1 MVFLFEK
8 TGDKSLMFGLNK
20 LIPSESKFAFMDY
33 RKIFIL
39 ISIFLMIVSTSLLTF
54 RGLNLGIDFTGGTLI
69 EISTN
74 NSNIAELRSIL
85 SSKFDDVSL
94 QEFGNSKTIIIRLQ
108 NISNTE
114 SIETI
119 NKVKELISNEVN
131 EFRRSEFVGPTI
143 SSELLF
149 KGLQAISFALLAIL
163 IYIWLRFE
171 WQFGFGAVV
180 ALAHDVIFTLGVLSL
195 FKIDFSL
202 SSIAAILTIAGYSI
216 NDSVVI
222 FDRIRENLRKYKKLE
237 LPDLFNIS
245 INNTLSRTIMT
256 SITTL
261 LALSC
266 LFIFGGEVI
275 KPFAFAMIIGV
286 IIGTYSSIFIAV
298 PTLLIFKFRPQE
310 EDNSLI

>member
-1 MVFLFEK
+1 
-8 TGDKSLMFGLNK
+8 MFGINK
-20 LIPSESKFAFMDY
+20 IIPSETNFPFMNFRKKFIILSVF
-33 RKIFIL
+33 FIL
-39 ISIFLMIVSTSLLTF
+39 LSIILLSF
-54 RGLNLGIDFTGGTLI
+54 KGLNLGIDFKGGTLI
-69 EISTN
+69 EINTN
-74 NSNIAELRSIL
+74 NSNISELRSIL
-85 SSKFDDVSL
+85 STKFDDVSL
-94 QEFGNSKTIIIRLQ
+94 QEFGNSENIIIRLQ
-108 NISNTE
+108 NHSNKE
-114 SIETI
+114 SIQTVNE
-119 NKVKELISNEVN
+119 VKELINDKVN

-143 SSELLF
+143 SSELLW
-149 KGLQAISFALLAIL
+149 KGLQAIAFALFAIL

-180 ALAHDVIFTLGVLSL
+180 ALAHDVLFTLGVLSL
-195 FKIDFSL
+195 LNIDFSL

-237 LPDLFNIS
+237 LPDLFNLS

-261 LALSC
+261 IALIC
-266 LFIFGGEVI
+266 LYIFGGQVI

-310 EDNSLI
+310 EDNKLI